1 MKNNENKADAGF
13 RFPVDLYSRV
23 FVAEPSDGIIV
34 RLMMLREDEKKTL
47 QMDIMQ
53 ELETGLMRIMSR
65 RFIPC
70 TMDDD
75 GYLLSLDDSYNK
87 PIRYRTVS
95 AGFKTSADGLIELQI
110 THRENDT
117 IVVDR
122 YTA

>member
-1 MKNNENKADAGF
+1 MKNNVNKTDAGF
-13 RFPVDLYSRV
+13 RFPADIFARTYVV
-23 FVAEPSDGIIV
+23 EPAEGIIV
-34 RLMMLREDEKKTL
+34 RLMMIREDEKTTL

-53 ELETGLMRIMSR
+53 ELETGLMRIMAR

-70 TMDDD
+70 VLDEDS
-75 GYLLSLDDSYNK
+75 YILSLDDSYNK

-110 THRENDT
+110 THKENEA
-117 IVVDR
+117 IVIDR